1 MDDTVDRQ
9 VLLAAYFKNFENT
22 YSEDLSSFWAHE
34 LMHELIDKDKDK
46 AWEVILDLID
56 FAPNKESLAYV
67 GADVLE
73 EFLNCRGT
81 RFIDSIEHEANS
93 SKRFL
98 YALAN
103 SWINKEAE
111 SYKVHQ
117 SIMKRFE
124 ILDECAA
131 DSIAAEIFSEEKDRE
146 PE

>member
-1 MDDTVDRQ
+1 MDDTVDRH

-34 LMHELIDKDKDK
+34 FMHELLDNDMEK
-46 AWEVILDLID
+46 AWVVTLDLVN

-73 EFLNCRGT
+73 EILKRSGT
-81 RFIDSIEHEANS
+81 RFIDRIEHEANS

-103 SWINKEAE
+103 AWIRKDAE
-111 SYKVHQ
+111 TYSVHQ
-117 SIMKRFE
+117 GIMRRFS

-131 DSIAAEIFSEEKDRE
+131 DSIAADIFFEGEVRE
-146 PE
+146 TE